1 MFPSSSS
8 WPSERRLS
16 RRTLLRICQNLP
28 GFRCFFHA
36 TPIRI
41 AFFAG
46 TRPEAVKM
54 ALVVEALQQTEGLE
68 PVLVV
73 TAQHRE
79 MMD

>member
-1 MFPSSSS
+1 
-8 WPSERRLS
+8 
-16 RRTLLRICQNLP
+16 
-28 GFRCFFHA
+28 
-36 TPIRI
+36 
-41 AFFAG
+41 
-46 TRPEAVKM
+46 M